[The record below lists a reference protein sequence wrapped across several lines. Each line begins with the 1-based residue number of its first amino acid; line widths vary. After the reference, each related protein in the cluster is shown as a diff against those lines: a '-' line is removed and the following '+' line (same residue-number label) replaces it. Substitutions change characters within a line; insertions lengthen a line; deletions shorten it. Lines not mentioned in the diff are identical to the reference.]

1 MEACEKIGR
10 RLSILKA
17 KHNVEGAII
26 YDVKNL
32 LEMLEMDSV
41 IQIRKGN
48 TFVDEDLNVI
58 ENLKNTI
65 ESSLCDVIKIENYIK
80 DEISKNKG
88 RE

>member
-1 MEACEKIGR
+1 MEAQEKIGR

-41 IQIRKGN
+41 IQIRNGN
-48 TFVDEDLNVI
+48 TFVDEDLKII

-65 ESSLCDVIKIENYIK
+65 ESSLYDVIKIENYMK
-80 DEISKNKG
+80 EEIRKNNKG
-88 RE
+88 E

>member
-1 MEACEKIGR
+1 MEVMEKIGR
-10 RLSILKA
+10 RLSVLKA

-26 YDVKNL
+26 HDVQTL
-32 LEMLEMDSV
+32 LELIEMDSV
-41 IQIRKGN
+41 ISIRKGN
-48 TFVDEDLNVI
+48 TFVDDDIRLI
-58 ENLKNTI
+58 EILKNTI